1 MYTETKIIRKV
12 VTMMCGWAFTG
23 GMPLMWMGGG
33 FGIISLLILLA
44 VGAYFLG
51 TRSRHHD

>member
-1 MYTETKIIRKV
+1 
-12 VTMMCGWAFTG
+12 MMCGWAFTG
-23 GMPLMWMGGG
+23 GMPFMWMGGG
-33 FGIISLLILLA
+33 LGIISLLILLA

>member
-1 MYTETKIIRKV
+1 
-12 VTMMCGWAFTG
+12 MMCGWAFTG
-23 GMPLMWMGGG
+23 GMPFMWMGGSL
-33 FGIISLLILLA
+33 GIISLLILLV

>member
-1 MYTETKIIRKV
+1 
-12 VTMMCGWAFTG
+12 
-23 GMPLMWMGGG
+23 MWMGGS
-33 FGIISLLILLA
+33 FGIIGFLILLA